1 MNRLI
6 IPEPFSG
13 GMLLTYR
20 CTNECRHCMYACSPK
35 WRNDWISLGDAEKI
49 LKFLSTIFKKQYPK
63 NFSQLG
69 VNLGLHFTGGEP
81 FLNFDLLLRLV
92 KMADKYEIPSVF
104 VETNC
109 FWCVDDE
116 ETEEKLCKLRD
127 AGLKGILISANPFLI
142 EQIPFERIER
152 AVNISERVFDGNVIV
167 YQNIFLNQLRT
178 IDLKGTLS
186 FENYLSIM
194 REKDPLGLYAGL
206 SFPSILPMGR
216 VPYRLG
222 YLYKRYPT
230 SRFFDES
237 CMEELTRNWHVH
249 IDNYCNYI
257 SGYCAGISLGDARDL
272 EKICQDGIN
281 LDENPIIEI
290 LVSPKGIMKLFEYA
304 VKEYGYRERN
314 DGYVSKCHLCL
325 DIRKHIVEQT
335 DDFNE
340 LKPRDFYRHL

>member
-1 MNRLI
+1 
-6 IPEPFSG
+6 
-13 GMLLTYR
+13 
-20 CTNECRHCMYACSPK
+20 
-35 WRNDWISLGDAEKI
+35 
-49 LKFLSTIFKKQYPK
+49 
-63 NFSQLG
+63 
-69 VNLGLHFTGGEP
+69 
-81 FLNFDLLLRLV
+81 
-92 KMADKYEIPSVF
+92 
-104 VETNC
+104 
-109 FWCVDDE
+109 
-116 ETEEKLCKLRD
+116 
-127 AGLKGILISANPFLI
+127 
-142 EQIPFERIER
+142 
-152 AVNISERVFDGNVIV
+152 
-167 YQNIFLNQLRT
+167 
-178 IDLKGTLS
+178 
-186 FENYLSIM
+186 M

-290 LVSPKGIMKLFEYA
+290 LVSPKGIRKLFEYA

-314 DGYVSKCHLCL
+314 DGYISKCHLCL